1 MLSTAFRCES
11 LSEGK
16 KVSKVRTRAERSWY
30 TGDDRDPSGGVIVE
44 PTPRGRQ
51 VCKVNEVERIAPLG
65 AVDDDPHNMLLIEL
79 VVDGHPV
86 S

>member
-1 MLSTAFRCES
+1 
-11 LSEGK
+11 
-16 KVSKVRTRAERSWY
+16 
-30 TGDDRDPSGGVIVE
+30 
-44 PTPRGRQ
+44 
-51 VCKVNEVERIAPLG
+51 VNEVERIAPLG